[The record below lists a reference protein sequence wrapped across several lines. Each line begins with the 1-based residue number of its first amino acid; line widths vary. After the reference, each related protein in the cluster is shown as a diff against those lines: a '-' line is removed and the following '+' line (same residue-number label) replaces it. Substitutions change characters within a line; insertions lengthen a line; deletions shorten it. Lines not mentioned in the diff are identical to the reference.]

1 MAKKKNFHSKCVA
14 DMYGDNVF
22 NLKTM
27 KNYLVKGTYLVLRK
41 TIEEGDALN
50 PEIADEVADAMK
62 AWAISKG
69 AIYFSHWFQP
79 LSGVTAEKHDSF
91 LIPDEEGGVIFKFSG
106 KELIRGEPDASS
118 FPSGGLRTTFEACG
132 YTVWDPTSPAFIKE
146 GKRGATLCIPSIFYS
161 YHGEALDKKT
171 GLLRA
176 IAALSRQVRRLSG
189 LFGIDGEGRPVR
201 IMMGFEQEYFL
212 IDKEYYHRRLDLLQ
226 TGRTLFG
233 NVPAK
238 HQQMSDHYFGAIK
251 SRVMDFMEDL
261 DYDLWR
267 LGVPIKTRHNEVCPA
282 QYELAI
288 IYEDQNRAI
297 DHNMLIMEMLPKI
310 AERFDLVCL
319 LHEKPYAGVNGSGKH
334 NNWSIIGPDG
344 ENWLSPG
351 KNPWENAKFLTIICA
366 FMRGVDL
373 HADLLRLMVASAGN
387 DHRLGAREAPPHILS
402 IYLGEYLQGIIEDL
416 GSDKRKNAHDHR
428 VLEVGVTALPPFPR
442 DMTDRNRTSPF
453 AFTGDKFEFRAL
465 GANQGCSGANMV
477 LNTIVA
483 EAIDFICTSVERGMT
498 QGRGFH
504 LALQDVLT
512 GVVKAHKRILYKE
525 DNYSEIWVK
534 EAKKRGLHNLKTTL
548 DVVEKVREERER
560 IIALFEKYHVL
571 KGVEWEARCAIVEE
585 QYVKITLIEANCSLT
600 IAKKMV
606 IPAALGYQRDLAQTI
621 GRVKECHCDV
631 EEIKSVLTQTS
642 HLVEQTLHHIRQLDQ
657 CVKVKNIPKI
667 LSAMDRLRG
676 TVDSLESLVPS
687 DKWPLP
693 SYAEMMFQ
701 M

>member
-1 MAKKKNFHSKCVA
+1 MVKKKGFHSKCVA

-27 KNYLVKGTYLVLRK
+27 KNYLLKETYLTLRK
-41 TIEEGDALN
+41 TIEERDALN
-50 PEIADEVADAMK
+50 PKIADEVADAMK

-146 GKRGATLCIPSIFYS
+146 GKRGATLCIPSVFYS

-171 GLLRA
+171 GLLRS
-176 IAALSRQVRRLSG
+176 IGALAKQICRLSG
-189 LFGIDGEGRPVR
+189 LFGIDEKRNPVR
-201 IMMGFEQEYFL
+201 VMMGFEQEYFL
-212 IDKEYYHRRLDLLQ
+212 VDKEYYYRRLDLLQ

-238 HQQMSDHYFGAIK
+238 HQQMSDHYFGVIK
-251 SRVMDFMEDL
+251 SRVMDFMEAL

-288 IYEDQNRAI
+288 IYEELNRAI

-310 AERFDLVCL
+310 AERFDLICL

-334 NNWSIIGPDG
+334 NNWSITGPDG

-351 KNPWENAKFLTIICA
+351 KNPGENAKFLTIICA
-366 FMRGVDL
+366 LMRGIDL

-387 DHRLGAREAPPHILS
+387 DRRLGAREAPPPILS
-402 IYLGEYLQGIIEDL
+402 ICLGEYLQRIIEDL
-416 GSDKRKNAHDHR
+416 GNDTEENSHEHR
-428 VLEVGVTALPPFPR
+428 LLEVGVTALPPLPR

-453 AFTGDKFEFRAL
+453 AFTGNKFEFRAL

-483 EAIDFICTSVERGMT
+483 EAIDFICSDVERDMAK
-498 QGRGFH
+498 GREFH

-512 GVVKAHKRILYKE
+512 GIVKKHKRILYQE
-525 DNYSEIWVK
+525 DNYSEIWER
-534 EAKKRGLHNLKTTL
+534 EAQQRGLHNLKTTL
-548 DVVEKVREERER
+548 DVVEKVREEGEK
-560 IIALFEKYHVL
+560 IVALFEKYHVL
-571 KGVEWEARCAIVEE
+571 KGAEWEARCAIVEE
-585 QYVKITLIEANCSLT
+585 QYVKMTLIEANCSLT

-621 GRVKECHCDV
+621 GQVRGCHCDF
-631 EEIKSVLTQTS
+631 EETRDVLAQVS
-642 HLVEQTLHHIRQLDQ
+642 CLVEQTLQYLRQLEQ
-657 CVKVKNIPKI
+657 CVESKHIPKI

-676 TVDSLESLVPS
+676 AVDSLESLVPS
-687 DKWPLP
+687 EKWPLP
-693 SYAEMMFQ
+693 SYAEMMFK